1 MAHAGHDLEEITFRT
16 LLKSSLPVAI
26 FRWRATETWPVE
38 FVSPNVS
45 HVIGYSADD
54 FLSGRVVY
62 SRIIH
67 GDDLARVTDEVAKH
81 SGESVFEHED
91 YRISD
96 PSGRI
101 RWVRDLTA
109 IVRDEA
115 GKITHF
121 IGYIFESTAR
131 HEAQEALVAATQA
144 KTEFFTNVSHE
155 FRTPLTLLLGPLDDL
170 LAGDLAA
177 PQREVLESMQRNAL
191 RLKRLVN
198 TLLDFAPIDAGRA
211 RASFEPTDLA
221 GFTRDLAS
229 FFDSAATAAGL
240 DFVVD
245 CPPLG
250 EPAWIDH
257 EMWEKI
263 VSNLLANAL
272 KFTLSGSIRIRLRL
286 DGVIRLD
293 VEDTGS
299 GIPAA
304 ERPLLFERFHR
315 VKESRARSS
324 EGTGLGLPL
333 VYELVRLHG
342 GALSVSSTEGVGS
355 TFSVTLPRG
364 HAHLP
369 AGQVSMS
376 ETLPPAPGLQ
386 GSYALETANSSSIS
400 RGAAALVPEPDRTGR
415 PRIVIVDD
423 NADMREYLTRMLGSL
438 YDVECC
444 VDGTAALA
452 AIRQRLPDIVVTDV
466 MMPVMT
472 GFQLLAALRTDE
484 GTRALPII
492 MLSARAGEEARVEGI
507 EAGADDYLV
516 KPFTAR
522 ELLARVGTQLALAQ
536 MRKQAAHVR
545 RLEAEQAWLG
555 AALDRLPFPLVL
567 AEPESGRATFANR
580 AANALAGGTF
590 PVDVPL
596 IAYPQHYRLT
606 DEHDRELPVDQWPA
620 VRAARGEVVEGA
632 MLVWHTAS
640 GRVPLLVSAETLPA
654 MSDHAATVIVAFQ
667 NVTELVSAIKARD
680 EFLSIASH
688 ELKTPLTSLMMQ
700 VQLRQRALTTGD
712 APAFSPEAL
721 ARMAASDVRQVDRL
735 TRLVDDILDVSRIS
749 SGRLTLE
756 LGDLVDLTAAVGDV
770 LERSAPVLAAAGC
783 EVAFDAPP
791 APIVGRWDRARLEQ
805 VVLNLLTNAI
815 KYGRGRPIRCSVA
828 ATTQRASFMIHDEG
842 VGIAPLDQERIFQI
856 FERAISANEVS
867 GLGLGLYIARRLVE
881 AHGGSI
887 RVTSRVGEGA
897 TFTVELPLESA
908 AAGGQP

>member
-1 MAHAGHDLEEITFRT
+1 MGHAGQDLEEVTFRT
-16 LLKSSLPVAI
+16 LLESSLPVAI

-38 FVSPNVS
+38 FVSANVS

-67 GDDLARVTDEVAKH
+67 GDDLARVTEEVAKY

-91 YRISD
+91 YRIVD

-115 GKITHF
+115 GRITHF
-121 IGYIFESTAR
+121 AGYIFESTAR

-155 FRTPLTLLLGPLDDL
+155 FRTPLTLILGPLDDL

-177 PQREVLESMQRNAL
+177 PQREVLERMQRNAL
-191 RLKRLVN
+191 RLMRLVN

-229 FFDSAATAAGL
+229 FFDSAAKAAGL

-250 EPAWIDH
+250 EPAWVDH

-272 KFTLSGSIRIRLRL
+272 KFTLSGSIRVRLRL
-286 DGVIRLD
+286 DEVIRLD

-304 ERPLLFERFHR
+304 ELPRLFERFHR

-342 GALSVSSTEGVGS
+342 AALSVSSTEGVGS

-369 AGQVSMS
+369 PGQVSMW
-376 ETLPPAPGLQ
+376 ETPSLPPGLQ
-386 GSYALETANSSSIS
+386 RSYALETANSSNIS
-400 RGAAALVPEPDRTGR
+400 RAAAALVQEPAWSVR
-415 PRIVIVDD
+415 PRIVVVDD
-423 NADMREYLTRMLGSL
+423 NADMRGYLTRMLGGL

-444 VDGTAALA
+444 VDGTEALA

-472 GFQLLAALRTDE
+472 GFQLLAALRSE
-484 GTRALPII
+484 ESTRALPII
-492 MLSARAGEEARVEGI
+492 MLSARAGE
-507 EAGADDYLV
+507 
-516 KPFTAR
+516 
-522 ELLARVGTQLALAQ
+522 
-536 MRKQAAHVR
+536 
-545 RLEAEQAWLG
+545 
-555 AALDRLPFPLVL
+555 
-567 AEPESGRATFANR
+567 
-580 AANALAGGTF
+580 
-590 PVDVPL
+590 
-596 IAYPQHYRLT
+596 
-606 DEHDRELPVDQWPA
+606 
-620 VRAARGEVVEGA
+620 AAR
-632 MLVWHTAS
+632 
-640 GRVPLLVSAETLPA
+640 
-654 MSDHAATVIVAFQ
+654 
-667 NVTELVSAIKARD
+667 
-680 EFLSIASH
+680 
-688 ELKTPLTSLMMQ
+688 
-700 VQLRQRALTTGD
+700 
-712 APAFSPEAL
+712 
-721 ARMAASDVRQVDRL
+721 
-735 TRLVDDILDVSRIS
+735 LD
-749 SGRLTLE
+749 
-756 LGDLVDLTAAVGDV
+756 
-770 LERSAPVLAAAGC
+770 
-783 EVAFDAPP
+783 
-791 APIVGRWDRARLEQ
+791 
-805 VVLNLLTNAI
+805 
-815 KYGRGRPIRCSVA
+815 
-828 ATTQRASFMIHDEG
+828 
-842 VGIAPLDQERIFQI
+842 GI
-856 FERAISANEVS
+856 
-867 GLGLGLYIARRLVE
+867 
-881 AHGGSI
+881 
-887 RVTSRVGEGA
+887 
-897 TFTVELPLESA
+897 
-908 AAGGQP
+908 